1 MKSSELQ
8 HRFDSRRLP
17 ELKTKAIAAGVPA
30 DHCNRLK
37 SRDSE
42 ILATAIVHKAKRLTT
57 YDPFLIFLGKEYI
70 TPDSG
75 LVVSPPDSSFLPFE
89 EPE

>member
-1 MKSSELQ
+1 MP
-8 HRFDSRRLP
+8 RSRRTRDFDFPILQ
-17 ELKTKAIAAGVPA
+17 A
-30 DHCNRLK
+30 NRLK

-70 TPDSG
+70 TPETG
-75 LVVSPPDSSFLPFE
+75 LVISPPDSSFLPFDQE
-89 EPE
+89 